1 MKTWAI
7 ILLALF
13 ATWALPGIPGAHAR
27 ATDDDII
34 IEDEDS
40 PADTGSGEST
50 DDLVIEPTET
60 TDDTGSSDAA
70 AGAEGDKAPAVKQ
83 GDDEDAR
90 SYWADIKVVPR
101 KLILK
106 QNRMELIPYIGTTL
120 NDNLIR
126 HIALGGEF
134 GYYLSDAMSVGVGGH
149 VYMKQQTDRAY
160 LTGLQQ
166 RVLPTLNQYLYTAT
180 LNVTYEAAYGKFAVH
195 NKKILQW
202 GIFLTGG
209 LGMTGTEVIP
219 RNAAHEPWTNQNLT
233 IQVGVGFRVF
243 ISQWLTLWGGVRN
256 YVMQDKFENSN
267 RNQVSASAGESNAA
281 ARLINNI
288 VFQVGV
294 SVFFPTSFEYTTFK

>member
-7 ILLALF
+7 VLFALF
-13 ATWALPGIPGAHAR
+13 ATWTLPGVPATHAKGA
-27 ATDDDII
+27 DDDII
-34 IEDEDS
+34 MEEDDTS
-40 PADTGSGEST
+40 KPADDVKPGDGDLPGDTAASDPAAT
-50 DDLVIEPTET
+50 DP
-60 TDDTGSSDAA
+60 AA
-70 AGAEGDKAPAVKQ
+70 ADAVAGDEVKTK

-90 SYWADIKVVPR
+90 SYWSDIKVVPR

-106 QNRMELIPYIGTTL
+106 QNRVELIPYMGVTL

-134 GYYLSDAMSVGVGGH
+134 GYYMSDAMSIGVGGH
-149 VYMKQQTDRAY
+149 MYMKQQTDRAY

-180 LNVTYEAAYGKFAVH
+180 LNVNYEAAYGKFAFH

-202 GIFLTGG
+202 GIFLSGG
-209 LGMTGTEVIP
+209 LGVTGTEVIP
-219 RNAAHEPWTNQNLT
+219 RNAAHEPWTNTNIT
-233 IQVGVGFRVF
+233 IQVGAGFRVF
-243 ISQWLTLWGGVRN
+243 INQWLTLWGGVRN
-256 YVMQDKFENSN
+256 YMMQDKFENSN
-267 RNQVSASAGESNAA
+267 RTQPAADDGEKNAA
-281 ARLINNI
+281 ARFINNI